1 MRHGFWRL
9 CLPAAIAA
17 TLLTPAAAP
26 AAEDIGQQIERE
38 YGVVGRDTREGRE
51 LNDQLDRVVDRI
63 VDAIDDDYPKFKL
76 RSAKLLGGKAEK
88 TDKVINAFALPDG
101 RIYVTLGLMRI
112 LQSSGYADDELAF
125 VAGHEVTHV
134 VEKHSAN
141 QAKKSLPVNVA
152 AILLGAVTK
161 NRTIGTVAGAGAA
174 AYGASFSRRD
184 EYRADRGGLM
194 SMYRAGYNTDAAAS
208 MLKRLKSKGE
218 GSGIGWFNSHPN
230 TDTRVERVQEMA
242 AELKAGRVPG
252 EEEPEEKPKRKRN
265 RDRD

>member
-1 MRHGFWRL
+1 MKHSIWSRW
-9 CLPAAIAA
+9 LPAALALSFVAA
-17 TLLTPAAAP
+17 PAAS

-38 YGVVGRDTREGRE
+38 YGVVGTDTREGRR
-51 LNDQLDRVVDRI
+51 LNEQMDRVVDKI
-63 VDAIDDDYPKFKL
+63 VDAVDDTYPKFKL
-76 RSAKLLGGKAEK
+76 KSAKLLGGKAEK

-112 LQSSGYADDELAF
+112 LEGSPTADDELAF
-125 VAGHEVTHV
+125 VVGHEVTHV

-174 AYGASFSRRD
+174 AYGASFSRKD
-184 EYRADRGGLM
+184 EYSADRGGLTA
-194 SMYRAGYNTDAAAS
+194 MYRAGYNTEAAAT

-230 TDTRVERVQEMA
+230 TDARVEKVREMSA
-242 AELKAGRVPG
+242 DLRAGREARLDDEG
-252 EEEPEEKPKRKRN
+252 EKRPRRKQREP
-265 RDRD
+265 